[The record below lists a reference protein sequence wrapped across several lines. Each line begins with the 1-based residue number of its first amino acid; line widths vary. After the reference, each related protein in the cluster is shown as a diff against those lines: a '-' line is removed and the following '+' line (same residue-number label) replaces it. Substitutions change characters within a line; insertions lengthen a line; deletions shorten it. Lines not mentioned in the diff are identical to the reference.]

1 MSRRSENEND
11 GNSGIRGVTV
21 VGGGVIGASWAAL
34 FLAPGLSV
42 TVGDP
47 RPGIDEAVRTYVAQA
62 APALKALGLDTSSLT
77 ARLSFAPDLATA
89 ARETDLVQENGPEK
103 IDDKIAIAG
112 LASSGPA
119 QQAGLRTGDIV
130 TAVDGVPVGDL
141 ADFFRRIWAIGVAG
155 VAVPLT
161 VYRDRDTMDVTVIS
175 TDRSKLLKGPRL
187 Q

>member
-89 ARETDLVQENGPEK
+89 ARETDLVQENGPE
-103 IDDKIAIAG
+103 G
-112 LASSGPA
+112 LE
-119 QQAGLRTGDIV
+119 LKHEMWRT
-130 TAVDGVPVGDL
+130 AAVGDL
-141 ADFFRRIWAIGVAG
+141 PRVRVPGQRGRRHRAG
-155 VAVPLT
+155 ARRR
-161 VYRDRDTMDVTVIS
+161 RDLR
-175 TDRSKLLKGPRL
+175 G
-187 Q
+187 